1 MKGDFPAGAVS
12 QQTLEAMA
20 GDGSLQPGQVRIF
33 WSSPGYSH
41 CCFTA
46 QRATDQETYRQ
57 VQDALLSVRPTDP
70 DGLAVLEAEG
80 CSSFVA
86 GMETGWEALEEA
98 AVAEG
103 LV

>member
-1 MKGDFPAGAVS
+1 MKGDFEAGAVS

-20 GDGSLQPGQVRIF
+20 GDGSLQPGQMRIF

-46 QRATDQETYRQ
+46 QRSTDQATYQ
-57 VQDALLSVRPTDP
+57 EIQDALLSVSPTDP
-70 DGLAVLEAEG
+70 DGRAVLEAEG
-80 CSSFVA
+80 CASFVA
-86 GMETGWEALEEA
+86 GMETGWEILEEA
-98 AVAEG
+98 AVSEG